1 MYKKNT
7 GVMGI
12 IITIVILILLVIL
25 SNINIEKLSHIENI
39 FTVVI
44 MPVQNGLTYLK
55 QKIAGNDEFFSDI
68 STLKQE
74 NEELKNK
81 NAELERNL
89 REYEILKS
97 ENQTLKEYMNLT
109 QKYANYSTKAG
120 YIINKD
126 VTNYNSTFII
136 NIGKKD
142 GIEVNMTVI
151 SDKGL
156 VGHIISTTDSTSKV
170 QTIINTSSSLSAI
183 MSTSR
188 DSLICK
194 GTLEEK
200 NCLRA
205 TYIPTTANIVQGD
218 KIETS
223 GMGGIYPK
231 GILIGTIKSIENTK
245 NITDR
250 YAIIKPA
257 VDFDKVETVLVITNE

>member
-12 IITIVILILLVIL
+12 IITIIILIVLVIV
-25 SNINIEKLSHIENI
+25 SNISIQRLSHIENV
-39 FTVVI
+39 FSAVI
-44 MPVQNGLTYLK
+44 MPIQNGLTYLK
-55 QKIAGNDEFFSDI
+55 NKIAGNDEFFSDI

-74 NEELKNK
+74 NEELKTK
-81 NAELERNL
+81 NSELEQTL
-89 REYEILKS
+89 REYEIVKA
-97 ENQTLKEYMNLT
+97 ENQTLKEYLNLT

-126 VTNYNSTFII
+126 ISNYNSTFVI
-136 NIGKKD
+136 NIGKND
-142 GIEVNMTVI
+142 GIEPNMTVI
-151 SDKGL
+151 SSAGL
-156 VGHIISTTDSTSKV
+156 VGHIISTTDNTSKV
-170 QTIINTSSSLSAI
+170 QTIIDTSSSLSAI

-194 GTLEEK
+194 GTLEQRY
-200 NCLRA
+200 CLKA

-218 KIETS
+218 KLETS

-245 NITDR
+245 NVTDR
-250 YAIIKPA
+250 YAIIQPA
-257 VDFDKVETVLVITNE
+257 VDFEKVETVLVITNQ